1 MRMNSRK
8 TMACAGLLLAVAA
21 RLAGQ
26 AAMPESGA
34 VAARQAVSAE
44 PADRI
49 SDPVLKPNPMDVLRQ
64 FEPAADEEY
73 RLGRGDELTVDFA
86 GRPEMQA
93 KLVVGPDGRVSLPLA
108 GELVLSGLTRSEAAK
123 LIASALSSYYAN
135 LEAQI
140 AITKYTA
147 NTVVV
152 LGAVDHPGVVTFE
165 GAPTLLKALSIGGLQ
180 TDPKKVTQVPER
192 CAIYRG
198 QDQVVWV
205 ELKALID
212 SGNPLADLRL
222 RRDDVIYVPNGA
234 ERFVSVLGEVHNPG
248 AIQLLNN
255 STLASVLSGAGGFL
269 ETAGNSPHI
278 QIVDPSNGKS
288 RLISFKDVL
297 NPAKT
302 LEVTLHPGDII
313 FVPRS
318 GFNRATYVLQ
328 RLSPLMQLSTLSYM
342 IGPL

>member
-1 MRMNSRK
+1 
-8 TMACAGLLLAVAA
+8 MACAGLLFAVVAKLACQTAA
-21 RLAGQ
+21 
-26 AAMPESGA
+26 PETPA
-34 VAARQAVSAE
+34 AARQAVGAE
-44 PADRI
+44 PSGPVA
-49 SDPVLKPNPMDVLRQ
+49 DPVLKPNPMDVLKQ
-64 FEPAADEEY
+64 FEPSADEEY
-73 RLGRGDELTVDFA
+73 RLGKGDELTVDFA

-93 KLVVGPDGRVSLPLA
+93 KLVVGPDGRVTLPLA
-108 GELVLSGLTRSEAAK
+108 GELVLAGQTRSESAKAIAA
-123 LIASALSSYYAN
+123 ALSSYYAN
-135 LEAQI
+135 IEAQVSV
-140 AITKYTA
+140 TKYTA

-180 TDPKKVTQVPER
+180 TDPKKVTQIPER

-212 SGNPLADLRL
+212 SGNPMADLRL

-248 AIQLLNN
+248 AIPLLNT
-255 STLASVLSGAGGFL
+255 STLASVVASAGGFT
-269 ETAGNSPHI
+269 ETAGNTPHI
-278 QIVDPSNGKS
+278 QIVDPANGKS
-288 RLISFKDVL
+288 RLLSFKDVL

-302 LEVTLHPGDII
+302 LEVTLHPGEIV

>member
-1 MRMNSRK
+1 
-8 TMACAGLLLAVAA
+8 MACAGLLLAAAA

-26 AAMPESGA
+26 TAGPAMLP
-34 VAARQAVSAE
+34 QAGGGE
-44 PADRI
+44 PAGLVSSPVSNTG
-49 SDPVLKPNPMDVLRQ
+49 SDPVLKPNPMDVLRH

-73 RLGRGDELTVDFA
+73 RLGKGDELTVDFA

-108 GELVLSGLTRSEAAK
+108 GELVLAGLTRTESAK
-123 LIASALSSYYAN
+123 LISTALSSYYAN
-135 LEAQI
+135 LEVQI
-140 AITKYTA
+140 SVTKYTA

-152 LGAVDHPGVVTFE
+152 LGAVDHPGVVTFD

-180 TDPKKVTQVPER
+180 TDPKKVTQIPER

-248 AIQLLNN
+248 AIQLLSN
-255 STLASVLSGAGGFL
+255 STLASVVASAGGFT
-269 ETAGNSPHI
+269 ESAGNTPHI
-278 QIVDPSNGKS
+278 QIVDPANGKS
-288 RLISFKDVL
+288 RILSFKDVL
-297 NPAKT
+297 NPTKT

-328 RLSPLMQLSTLSYM
+328 RLSPLMQLSTLSYLV
-342 IGPL
+342 GPL